1 MIWLS
6 CKADVS
12 SVSGLNYGRTIAAT
26 ILLLQSIKVLK
37 RTKYKQTRG
46 YALRYTLTS
55 GVIQCIA
62 ELVGFE
68 PTNAAVKVLCLTA
81 WR

>member
-46 YALRYTLTS
+46 YALRSALTS

-62 ELVGFE
+62 GLVGFE
-68 PTNAAVKVLCLTA
+68 PTHNRIKTDCLTI